1 MKVTPEKLR
10 HGELAAVKEIKA
22 VVADSKEIS
31 REDAYKN
38 ALKQIED
45 QYKS

>member
-1 MKVTPEKLR
+1 MKVTPEKL
-10 HGELAAVKEIKA
+10 HDGSLAGVKEIKA

-38 ALKQIED
+38 ALKKIED
-45 QYKS
+45 EYKS

>member
-10 HGELAAVKEIKA
+10 NGEFAAVKEIKA

-38 ALKQIED
+38 SLKKIED
-45 QYKS
+45 EYKS